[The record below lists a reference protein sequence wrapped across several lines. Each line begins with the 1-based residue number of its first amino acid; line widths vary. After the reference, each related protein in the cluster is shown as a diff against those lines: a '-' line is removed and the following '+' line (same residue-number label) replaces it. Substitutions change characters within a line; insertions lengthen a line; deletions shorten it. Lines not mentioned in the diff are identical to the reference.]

1 MSKKKAG
8 IVLMVLLTG
17 MIFMLEPLFAAG
29 KSDVL
34 TGVSTG
40 IRKIINHNIQH
51 AKQAAVSD
59 ALKIAL
65 QNAFISLVPRQ
76 VLASNLDFFYDQ
88 IVSHASDYII
98 TYSVL
103 GGIENNGRYLVG
115 VESKVDLILLEQ
127 TLTNA
132 RILNASQDKPVILFF
147 IVEKTGSDLLSKY
160 WWGNNPI
167 PYDSLAEKIITNK
180 MVQEQFIIKGN
191 SKSRPDPSFYNIT
204 FDSIYDVEA
213 AIDLGRKLKADMIVF
228 GKAGSSEAINRMG
241 EEKTFNSEIN
251 LEGYYLETGEK
262 VIESRVQ
269 AAAKSN
275 IAKEG
280 NILAVSR
287 AAKLSAADLID
298 KINTFWT
305 QNLRKEHTFDVNIEG
320 ENFLPRFIALKQK
333 LKQMPGIEN
342 MQPSEMGSNYAVM
355 QIFYKGKPS
364 KFADMLML
372 KTFDGF
378 GLEISDVR
386 DDSLSIR
393 FIEKGQSFL
402 FKEDSQKVET
412 TKESNLET
420 DQ

>member
-1 MSKKKAG
+1 
-8 IVLMVLLTG
+8 MVLLTG
-17 MIFMLEPLFAAG
+17 MVFMLEPLFAAG

-40 IRKIINHNIQH
+40 SRKIINHNIQH

-147 IVEKTGSDLLSKY
+147 IVEKTESDLLSKY

-167 PYDSLAEKIITNK
+167 PSESLAEKIIINK
-180 MVQEQFIIKGN
+180 MVQEQFIITGN

-213 AIDLGRKLKADMIVF
+213 AIDLGRELKADMIVF
-228 GKAGSSEAINRMG
+228 GKASSSEAINRMG
-241 EEKTFNSEIN
+241 EEKTFNGEIN
-251 LEGYYLETGEK
+251 LKGYYLETGEK

-364 KFADMLML
+364 KFADMLIL

-386 DDSLSIR
+386 DDSLNIR
-393 FIEKGQSFL
+393 FIEK
-402 FKEDSQKVET
+402 E
-412 TKESNLET
+412 
-420 DQ
+420 